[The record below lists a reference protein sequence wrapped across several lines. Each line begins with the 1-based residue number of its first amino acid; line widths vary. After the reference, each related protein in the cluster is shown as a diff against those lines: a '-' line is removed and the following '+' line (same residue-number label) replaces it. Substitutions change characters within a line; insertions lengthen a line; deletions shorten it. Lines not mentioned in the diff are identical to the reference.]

1 MYSILGRGSFA
12 LITASIQRGMEV
24 ISLWHC
30 WGGDIPVATRIKVKT
45 LMLAYRRATGSSPS
59 YFPSLITIYIP
70 SRSPAYF
77 HSLITIYIP
86 SRSPAYFHSLITIY
100 IPSRSPAYFHSLIT
114 IYIPSR
120 SPAYFHSL
128 ITIYIPSRSPAYF
141 HSLITIYI
149 PSRSPAYFHSL
160 ITIYIPSRSA
170 RSAGECCLV
179 VHHRQAQ
186 NHSPE
191 RFNSLFLAGGMNF
204 PCHPESWIPDNFQA
218 PTENSSLPSSLDLVL
233 KKKTPPLSF
242 LTFALFSFTSHCLA
256 RFCSEHCLYI
266 YITSNSYVCLPLYN
280 VSLIVF
286 LNCKSLWIKASAK
299 LMNVNVWKPRFLWQ

>member
-1 MYSILGRGSFA
+1 MFSILGRGSFV
-12 LITASIQRGMEV
+12 LITAWIQRGMEV
-24 ISLWHC
+24 IRLWHC
-30 WGGDIPVATRIKVKT
+30 WGDGIPVATRIKVKT

-59 YFPSLITIYIP
+59 
-70 SRSPAYF
+70 YF

-160 ITIYIPSRSA
+160 ITIYIPSRSV

-179 VHHRQAQ
+179 VHHR
-186 NHSPE
+186 
-191 RFNSLFLAGGMNF
+191 
-204 PCHPESWIPDNFQA
+204 
-218 PTENSSLPSSLDLVL
+218 
-233 KKKTPPLSF
+233 
-242 LTFALFSFTSHCLA
+242 
-256 RFCSEHCLYI
+256 
-266 YITSNSYVCLPLYN
+266 
-280 VSLIVF
+280 
-286 LNCKSLWIKASAK
+286 
-299 LMNVNVWKPRFLWQ
+299 